1 MLSIDGE
8 DTAPSISLQRTMV
21 RQCAAGAPVQ
31 RGECA
36 QDAACGFAADAIA
49 GRRPA
54 DRTCNAY
61 VEPLRP
67 RASPAPGPSLPT
79 FSFAS
84 ACASRV
90 HVAHSARSPCTR
102 SIHRRPSRDRFFRVT
117 AVPYPELHGLP
128 WAVGRTVAWGGRAAL
143 DTRPAS
149 PLPARPPLLRCM
161 VGWAQSERARSRVL
175 CSSSG
180 RAGREPCSAGHAAL
194 AAPGVN
200 AVATQCARAPKAR
213 VHRPGAQGAAAISA

>member
-1 MLSIDGE
+1 VPQVHQYSEASARKMRLVVSLRTPSPVADQL
-8 DTAPSISLQRTMV
+8 TAPAMRTLSRSDHEPAQRRGLLCRPSLSH
-21 RQCAAGAPVQ
+21 
-31 RGECA
+31 
-36 QDAACGFAADAIA
+36 
-49 GRRPA
+49 
-54 DRTCNAY
+54 
-61 VEPLRP
+61 P
-67 RASPAPGPSLPT
+67 RARSQ
-79 FSFAS
+79 
-84 ACASRV
+84 V
-90 HVAHSARSPCTR
+90 HAAHSARSPCTR
-102 SIHRRPSRDRFFRVT
+102 SIHRRPSRPILPRHGCAVSRT
-117 AVPYPELHGLP
+117 ARS
-128 WAVGRTVAWGGRAAL
+128 AVGRGGTAARGGRAAL

-161 VGWAQSERARSRVL
+161 VGWAQSARARSRVL

>member
-1 MLSIDGE
+1 MARTQRLPSPCSGPWCANVPQVHQYSEASARKMRLVVSLRTPSPVADQL
-8 DTAPSISLQRTMV
+8 TAPAMRTLSRSDHEPAQRRGLLCRPSLSH
-21 RQCAAGAPVQ
+21 
-31 RGECA
+31 
-36 QDAACGFAADAIA
+36 
-49 GRRPA
+49 
-54 DRTCNAY
+54 
-61 VEPLRP
+61 P
-67 RASPAPGPSLPT
+67 RARSQ
-79 FSFAS
+79 
-84 ACASRV
+84 V
-90 HVAHSARSPCTR
+90 HAAHSARSPCTR